1 MQNRNYTGNMFRK
14 YDKPGPGVDENA
26 PQRRSF
32 FHFLELFF
40 RKFGKLIQLNLLYLV
55 TIIPSFAILFF
66 LGLFVL
72 NPILSMFSAFIGVYG
87 AEAVNAATFLL
98 TILFPLTIICVFGAG
113 PVTAGFVYVLR
124 NYSREEHAWLLSD
137 FFEHTKKNF
146 KQALCVFLIDIVVI
160 FAVFFAINFYRV
172 QFPQFAFLLSV
183 LLLVFFVIYTLM
195 HLYIYPMMVTFK
207 LPLRALYR
215 NALIFAL
222 AKLPK
227 NIIITAFILGFIYI
241 AALFAPISMLIMVPL
256 ILFSLCGFTSVFWTY
271 PTLKKHMLIEPND
284 EVKPE

>member
-1 MQNRNYTGNMFRK
+1 MPLFQRYN
-14 YDKPGPGVDENA
+14 KPGPGVDENA

-55 TIIPSFAILFF
+55 TIIPSFVILYF

-72 NPILSMFSAFIGVYG
+72 NPILSTFPEFAGDYG
-87 AEAVNAATFLL
+87 EQAINAATFLL

-146 KQALCVFLIDIVVI
+146 KQSLCVFLIDIVVI
-160 FAVFFAINFYRV
+160 FAVFFGINFYRV

-183 LLLVFFVIYTLM
+183 ALLVFFVIYTLM

-222 AKLPK
+222 ARLPQ
-227 NIIITAFILGFIYI
+227 NIVITAFILGFIYLT
-241 AALFAPISMLIMVPL
+241 ALFAPLSMFLMVPL

-271 PTLKKHMLIEPND
+271 PTLKKHMILEQDNN
-284 EVKPE
+284 VKP